1 MKRVL
6 FISHY
11 PGIGGANLS
20 MLYLI
25 KSLKLY
31 GIEPLVFLP
40 AHGSIEQPL
49 REYGIP
55 YEIHRY
61 ASLRTTNR
69 GYIRNIIESLV
80 RLLINIVQALILGI
94 KLRNEIDI
102 IHANS
107 SLVFFGVFLKFVMRK
122 PLVWHLREFGHDDY
136 DLIFSLGTY
145 LSGWCYSKA
154 DTVIAISEAMKLH
167 FKSYVYSGK
176 NIVTLYNGV
185 DESQIKCR
193 LNQPSNPMDN
203 KMKLCIVGGISEA
216 KNQIDL
222 INAVQLLPNYDFTLD
237 IIGEGISQ
245 YVAKL
250 KATVKNK
257 GLDKKIN
264 FVGHKT
270 KIGELLADYD
280 IGIITSKNEAF
291 GRVTIEYMLAG
302 VPVIASDAGAN
313 KELIDNGNTGV
324 FYELGDVQGLA
335 DKIEELISDKE
346 YRQKL
351 SLNAYNVAVN
361 NYTAQNNAQKVLE
374 VYNKVWDN
382 EPNR

>member
-1 MKRVL
+1 M
-6 FISHY
+6 
-11 PGIGGANLS
+11 
-20 MLYLI
+20 
-25 KSLKLY
+25 
-31 GIEPLVFLP
+31 
-40 AHGSIEQPL
+40 
-49 REYGIP
+49 
-55 YEIHRY
+55 
-61 ASLRTTNR
+61 
-69 GYIRNIIESLV
+69 
-80 RLLINIVQALILGI
+80 
-94 KLRNEIDI
+94 
-102 IHANS
+102 
-107 SLVFFGVFLKFVMRK
+107 
-122 PLVWHLREFGHDDY
+122 
-136 DLIFSLGTY
+136 
-145 LSGWCYSKA
+145 
-154 DTVIAISEAMKLH
+154 
-167 FKSYVYSGK
+167 
-176 NIVTLYNGV
+176 

>member
-1 MKRVL
+1 
-6 FISHY
+6 
-11 PGIGGANLS
+11 
-20 MLYLI
+20 
-25 KSLKLY
+25 
-31 GIEPLVFLP
+31 
-40 AHGSIEQPL
+40 
-49 REYGIP
+49 
-55 YEIHRY
+55 
-61 ASLRTTNR
+61 
-69 GYIRNIIESLV
+69 
-80 RLLINIVQALILGI
+80 
-94 KLRNEIDI
+94 
-102 IHANS
+102 
-107 SLVFFGVFLKFVMRK
+107 
-122 PLVWHLREFGHDDY
+122 
-136 DLIFSLGTY
+136 
-145 LSGWCYSKA
+145 
-154 DTVIAISEAMKLH
+154 
-167 FKSYVYSGK
+167 
-176 NIVTLYNGV
+176 
-185 DESQIKCR
+185 
-193 LNQPSNPMDN
+193 MDN

-237 IIGEGISQ
+237 IIGEGISK
-245 YVAKL
+245 YFAKL